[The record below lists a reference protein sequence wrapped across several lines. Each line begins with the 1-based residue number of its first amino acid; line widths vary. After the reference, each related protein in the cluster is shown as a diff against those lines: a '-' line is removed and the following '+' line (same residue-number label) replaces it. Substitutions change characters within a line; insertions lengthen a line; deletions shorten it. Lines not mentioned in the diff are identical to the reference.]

1 MSISNRRRFLTLA
14 LGAGASLGGWGL
26 CAWRRRPGSGAE
38 PAAEGAPPLPD
49 EDLQAVA
56 QKTWALGADV
66 SLTVLHSRREV
77 AERAVAAAV
86 AELRLVERLMSL
98 YRPESALCRLNRD
111 CVLDRP
117 HPYLVEVLRAA
128 EATSRQTAGA
138 FDVTVQPLWNAY
150 AAAQK
155 AGQLP
160 DAKAVEAAR
169 RNVDWRQVETAA
181 DRVRLRGADTAVTL
195 NGIAQGFAADRVL
208 AALRQHDIRHAL
220 VNTGEIAT
228 LGGKARDEAWTVGIQ
243 HPRRDEAYLALA
255 KLQGRC
261 LATSGDYATA
271 FSSDR
276 RDHHVF
282 DPHTG
287 HSPQELAG
295 VSVAAATATQADALS
310 TALFVL
316 GPQRGRELVEAT
328 PAADALFVLKDG
340 TTLTTSGFP
349 ASA

>member
-1 MSISNRRRFLTLA
+1 MSVANRRRFLTLA

-26 CAWRRRPGSGAE
+26 SAGWRRPGSADA

-49 EDLQAVA
+49 ENLQAVT

-66 SLTVLHSRREV
+66 SLTVLHARREV
-77 AERAVAAAV
+77 AQQAVDAAV

-98 YRPESALCRLNRD
+98 YRPQSALCRLNRD
-111 CVLDRP
+111 RKLDRA

-128 EATSRQTAGA
+128 ETTSRQTAGA
-138 FDVTVQPLWNAY
+138 FDVTVQPLWNVY

-155 AGQLP
+155 AGRLP
-160 DAKAVEAAR
+160 DAEAVEAAR
-169 RNVDWRQVETAA
+169 RNVDWRQIEITA
-181 DRVRLRGADTAVTL
+181 DCIRLRGDETAITL

-220 VNTGEIAT
+220 VNTGEIGT
-228 LGGKARDEAWTVGIQ
+228 LGGKTRDEAWTVGIQ
-243 HPRRDEAYLALA
+243 HPRRDDAYLALV

-271 FSSDR
+271 FSDDR
-276 RDHHVF
+276 RDHHIF

-287 HSPQELAG
+287 HSPRELAS
-295 VSVAAATATQADALS
+295 VSVVAATATQADALS

-316 GPQRGRELVEAT
+316 GAQRGQELLDAT
-328 PAADALFVLKDG
+328 PDTDALFVLKDG
-340 TTLTTSGFP
+340 TTLATAGFP
-349 ASA
+349 TSA